1 MPGLFFWKVISL
13 GVKAENLR
21 RELKQL
27 EEQIVALENSLKEK
41 PEYGLGT
48 GAPAVTRWE
57 MDHTLLQ
64 QLKKRKE
71 KIEHALS
78 QEGNVGICEQCGK
91 PIHAD
96 RLAVLPDARLC
107 IACARADGR

>member
-1 MPGLFFWKVISL
+1 MPGLLFWQVIL
-13 GVKAENLR
+13 LDVRTENLR
-21 RELKQL
+21 RELVQL
-27 EEQIVALENSLKEK
+27 NEQIVALEKSLKEK

-48 GAPAVTRWE
+48 GAPSVTRWE

-71 KIEHALS
+71 KIEHSLS
-78 QEGNVGICEQCGK
+78 REGHVGVCERCGK

-96 RLAVLPDARLC
+96 RLLVLPDARLC